1 MGIIKS
7 CITIGQQTA
16 AATFGQNL
24 NLWCILYNVYMVFLA
39 GKSPNIRRVCQNRIR
54 IYTAYIYYQIYYGVY
69 IRCIYTDLLKPPYPY
84 PYPYKWV
91 YTGPY
96 ITAYKPYIYGIFN
109 VFAVGVQ
116 GSIPSNS
123 SLFCSFWSSSFLAPL
138 LTELFLCFPFLLM
151 HMFCINN

>member
-69 IRCIYTDLLKPPYPY
+69 IRCIYTDLLEPRCI
-84 PYPYKWV
+84 
-91 YTGPY
+91 YTV
-96 ITAYKPYIYGIFN
+96 YIYGF
-109 VFAVGVQ
+109 VEATVSV
-116 GSIPSNS
+116 SVSV
-123 SLFCSFWSSSFLAPL
+123 
-138 LTELFLCFPFLLM
+138 
-151 HMFCINN
+151 